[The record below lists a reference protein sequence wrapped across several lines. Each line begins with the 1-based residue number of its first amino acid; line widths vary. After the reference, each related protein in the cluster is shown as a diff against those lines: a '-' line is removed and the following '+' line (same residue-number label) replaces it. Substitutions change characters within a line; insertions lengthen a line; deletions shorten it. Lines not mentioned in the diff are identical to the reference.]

1 MSLFLSQNCTI
12 LLIYTFKFRFKL
24 SNSAFNLKDL
34 QTQRFSIND
43 IKTFCVL
50 KISIYLLYER
60 EIRIINF
67 QEVETTEKN
76 AFTRKIDKV
85 KYKVTKARSDL
96 RVKVSF
102 TTQFTPSN
110 LSLPPGPGWT
120 DRAGPPGEV
129 G

>member
-76 AFTRKIDKV
+76 AFTRKIDQV

-96 RVKVSF
+96 
-102 TTQFTPSN
+102 
-110 LSLPPGPGWT
+110 
-120 DRAGPPGEV
+120 
-129 G
+129 